1 MCEEMSVENILP
13 HYAKTLDLRIMKNH
27 KQVKENNYLPVLQIF
42 FTCTLQPTIKGSKF
56 DRIPVSTVHALL

>member
-1 MCEEMSVENILP
+1 MCEEMSVDNILP
-13 HYAKTLDLRIMKNH
+13 HYAKTLGLRIMKNH

-42 FTCTLQPTIKGSKF
+42 FTCTLQPKIKGSKF